1 MLLNCSFKGV
11 FKEFLNYMAFVRG
24 KKLEKP
30 VLPLPLVKFR
40 SVSKLLP
47 FSDFRGLLKFA

>member
-1 MLLNCSFKGV
+1 
-11 FKEFLNYMAFVRG
+11 MAFVRG